1 MINWFKVKIIIY
13 ILIYVVCIGGN
24 DYKMP
29 PKAIADIVDA
39 PALPGISI
47 SPDKNQLLI
56 MERSTL
62 TSIEELS
69 QPELRLAGLRI
80 NPITNGRSRASYYTG
95 LTIQNLK
102 SGKQKKVKGLPRDG
116 RISNISWSPDGKNIA
131 MAITKSNRINLYV
144 LNVNNT
150 KAKL

>member
-1 MINWFKVKIIIY
+1 MRNRVKAKIIIY
-13 ILIYVVCIGGN
+13 FLINVFVIGGN

-69 QPELRLAGLRI
+69 QPELRLQG
-80 NPITNGRSRASYYTG
+80 YE
-95 LTIQNLK
+95 
-102 SGKQKKVKGLPRDG
+102 
-116 RISNISWSPDGKNIA
+116 
-131 MAITKSNRINLYV
+131 
-144 LNVNNT
+144 
-150 KAKL
+150 